1 MFAGKPPMRHH
12 RRSTGPT
19 ALRPAAVPAA
29 AVPGCSVC
37 AALRSAHCSPNMVAQ
52 LAQAIGLY
60 GGQIF
65 GGVIEEGQVLGFSYL

>member
-1 MFAGKPPMRHH
+1 
-12 RRSTGPT
+12 
-19 ALRPAAVPAA
+19 
-29 AVPGCSVC
+29 
-37 AALRSAHCSPNMVAQ
+37 MVAQ